1 MRVMH
6 PNPTRGV
13 ESERQDKGGRETR
26 SEDAWIFWTERRLL
40 MAMAALVVLTVA
52 GMACSVFL

>member
-13 ESERQDKGGRETR
+13 EPERQDKGGMETR
-26 SEDAWIFWTERRLL
+26 SEDVWIFWTERRLL